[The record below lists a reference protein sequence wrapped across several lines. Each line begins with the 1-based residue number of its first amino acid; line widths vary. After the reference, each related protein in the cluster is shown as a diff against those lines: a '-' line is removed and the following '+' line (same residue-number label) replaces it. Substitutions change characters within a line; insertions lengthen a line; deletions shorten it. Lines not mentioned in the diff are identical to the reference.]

1 MKKYLLNY
9 FNEDLI
15 NEVLNS
21 NKYKRFIFDQKIRK
35 TKTTNKKQ
43 ALHTVM
49 CG

>member
-21 NKYKRFIFDQKIRK
+21 NKYKRFIFD
-35 TKTTNKKQ
+35 
-43 ALHTVM
+43 
-49 CG
+49 